1 MMPVKISLLLVQQFL
16 VPARWLGDGFGF
28 GLGHVQWAGL
38 AEGGASEDVLD
49 LLDC

>member
-16 VPARWLGDGFGF
+16 VPAGWLGGGF
-28 GLGHVQWAGL
+28 GLGVRQVQWAGL